1 MRAVEEAGRP
11 ASPDHGSRSCGNR
24 RLRNVHRRDIHDARP
39 PPRPKR
45 RVPNTL
51 LSHVMSTVCLPR
63 VSHLSTR
70 LTPRPSTL
78 FFFPLFFFLLL
89 LLFLLLFLFFAFSFV
104 SFPTFFCK
112 FFPLLP
118 YPFLPSRSSFFVT
131 RLLAR
136 FRCYLV
142 LFAGVS
148 GVNSKGS
155 NSGFANSWL
164 WCVSMFTGYLLL
176 VKDEEEKKLLIEL
189 GRFGIFE
196 EGS

>member
-89 LLFLLLFLFFAFSFV
+89 LFLLLFLFFAFSFV
-104 SFPTFFCK
+104 SFTNFFLQIFPFAPLPLPPFS
-112 FFPLLP
+112 FFFLRYSLARSLPLLSR
-118 YPFLPSRSSFFVT
+118 PFR
-131 RLLAR
+131 
-136 FRCYLV
+136 
-142 LFAGVS
+142 
-148 GVNSKGS
+148 
-155 NSGFANSWL
+155 
-164 WCVSMFTGYLLL
+164 WC
-176 VKDEEEKKLLIEL
+176 
-189 GRFGIFE
+189 
-196 EGS
+196 